1 MPGAEQTFSP
11 LNLKYVLLISC
22 EHAGNEVPDAYA
34 SLFSDAQDVLA
45 SHRGWD
51 PGALDVAQ
59 FLADRLQTSVFSM
72 PVTRLLIEMNRSLDN
87 PQLFS
92 EFTNRLTDVEKTYL
106 IDQYYFPY
114 RNSIK
119 DAILKTNDLVIHLS
133 IHSFAPV
140 LNNEVRNVDVGLL
153 FDPARKSEQQFCS
166 VLRSKLEEELPNQ
179 RIEFND
185 PYKGTDDGLTTSLR
199 KKFPDHKYLG
209 IEIEIN
215 QKFVGTALFSS
226 IKQSLLNGIKQ
237 TVNSL

>member
-1 MPGAEQTFSP
+1 MKP
-11 LNLKYVLLISC
+11 VLLISC

-59 FLADRLQTSVFSM
+59 FLADRLQVKLFSM
-72 PVTRLLIEMNRSLDN
+72 SVTRLLVEMNRSIDN

-92 EFTNRLTDVEKTYL
+92 GFSNGLEEEEKRKL

-114 RNSIK
+114 RKSIEE
-119 DAILKTNDLVIHLS
+119 AILKTNDAVIHLS
-133 IHSFAPV
+133 IHSFTPV
-140 LNNEVRNVDVGLL
+140 LNGTVRNVDVGLL
-153 FDPARKSEQQFCS
+153 FDPDRKSELQFCS
-166 VLRSKLEEELPNQ
+166 VLKSELEKELPNQ
-179 RIEFND
+179 RIEFNE

-215 QKFVGTALFSS
+215 QKFVGTTLFSS
-226 IKQSLLNGIKQ
+226 LKQSLLNGIKQ